1 MLDYQ
6 LRTRLVAGE
15 NAIEQLGT
23 LAKSLGASRALVVSD
38 PGVLAAGI
46 FQRGIDSLQKA
57 GIDSCGFHQLTE
69 NPTTEHVDAGLQL
82 AKSFQPNLLVGLG
95 GGSSMDCAKGI
106 NFLLS
111 CGGRIADYW
120 GVGKA
125 TNTMLP
131 LIAIPTT
138 SGTGSEMQSFALISD
153 AATHVKMAC
162 GDPKAAPAI
171 AILDPTLTRSQPP
184 RVTALTGIDALTHAL
199 ESFVTTKRN
208 AMSDCYAREAW
219 TLLAQGF
226 PRVIENPDDM
236 QARSQM
242 QLGAAFAGMAIEA
255 SMLGA
260 AHALA
265 NPLTA
270 FLDVPHG
277 QAVGI
282 MMPHV
287 LRFNAT
293 ASNPTTSN
301 ATANNSAASDSA
313 ANNSAA
319 SRNASAV
326 SEKYRELARLL
337 PETSHL
343 GTSSPAETLAVTF
356 QNWLERASLATP
368 LFKLPNWKTK
378 LAEFS
383 SESELIEAM
392 AAMAS
397 KQWTGSYNPR
407 PASTSDFADLYH
419 AANR

>member
-6 LRTRLVAGE
+6 LRTRLVAGDH
-15 NAIEQLGT
+15 AIEQLGT

-46 FQRGIDSLQKA
+46 FQIGLDSLQKA
-57 GIDSCGFHQLTE
+57 GIETCGFHQLTE
-69 NPTTEHVDAGLQL
+69 NPTTEHVEAGLQL

-153 AATHVKMAC
+153 AVTHVKMAC

-208 AMSDCYAREAW
+208 AMSDCYSREAW

-293 ASNPTTSN
+293 ASN
-301 ATANNSAASDSA
+301 ATASGNS
-313 ANNSAA
+313 
-319 SRNASAV
+319 SAV

-343 GTSSPAETLAVTF
+343 ATSSPAEILAETF
-356 QNWLERASLATP
+356 QNWLELASLASP
-368 LFKLPNWKTK
+368 LRNLPNWKTK
-378 LAEFS
+378 LAEFP

-392 AAMAS
+392 AEMAS

-407 PASTSDFADLYH
+407 PASTRDFADLYDS
-419 AANR
+419 ANR

>member
-6 LRTRLVAGE
+6 LRTRLVAGDH
-15 NAIEQLGT
+15 AIEQLGT

-46 FQRGIDSLQKA
+46 FQIGLDSLQKA
-57 GIDSCGFHQLTE
+57 GIETCGFHQLTE
-69 NPTTEHVDAGLQL
+69 NPTTEHVEAGLQL

-153 AATHVKMAC
+153 AVTHVKMAC

-293 ASNPTTSN
+293 ASNATISN
-301 ATANNSAASDSA
+301 ATASGNS
-313 ANNSAA
+313 
-319 SRNASAV
+319 SAV

-343 GTSSPAETLAVTF
+343 ATSSPAEILAETF
-356 QNWLERASLATP
+356 QNWLELASLASP
-368 LFKLPNWKTK
+368 LRNLPNWKTK
-378 LAEFS
+378 LAEFP

-392 AAMAS
+392 AEMAS

-407 PASTSDFADLYH
+407 PASTRDFADLYDS
-419 AANR
+419 ANR

>member
-1 MLDYQ
+1 
-6 LRTRLVAGE
+6 
-15 NAIEQLGT
+15 
-23 LAKSLGASRALVVSD
+23 
-38 PGVLAAGI
+38 
-46 FQRGIDSLQKA
+46 
-57 GIDSCGFHQLTE
+57 
-69 NPTTEHVDAGLQL
+69 
-82 AKSFQPNLLVGLG
+82 
-95 GGSSMDCAKGI
+95 
-106 NFLLS
+106 
-111 CGGRIADYW
+111 
-120 GVGKA
+120 
-125 TNTMLP
+125 
-131 LIAIPTT
+131 
-138 SGTGSEMQSFALISD
+138 MQSFALISD

-293 ASNPTTSN
+293 A
-301 ATANNSAASDSA
+301 NNSAASD
-313 ANNSAA
+313 SAA

-383 SESELIEAM
+383 SENELIEAM